1 MTASPLTKLTAQQR
15 ARILIA
21 LGVKKAPGIK
31 PYLPTRPAKPARSS
45 TKQRAPTNR
54 AIPIRCITTGEI
66 FPSITAAAH
75 AHKVHPPHLSDHL
88 KGRGH
93 SVGGRTYEYY
103 EYSPGQD
110 TPRHTPRHTTAPR
123 AVRCI
128 DDGQEFRSLTAC
140 AKHYNIAPANLKLHL
155 DGLYRGLNNH
165 RFEWVKPDKAQ

>member
-1 MTASPLTKLTAQQR
+1 MTVSPLTKLTAQQR

-31 PYLPTRPAKPARSS
+31 PYLPAKPTRIPGSAKP
-45 TKQRAPTNR
+45 TKTTR

-75 AHKVHPPHLSDHL
+75 AHKVNPPHLSDHL

-93 SVGGRTYEYY
+93 SVGGRTYEYL
-103 EYSPGQD
+103 PVQD
-110 TPRHTPRHTTAPR
+110 TPPDLIPTKRHNPAPR

-128 DDGQEFRSLTAC
+128 DDGQEFRSITAC
-140 AKHYNIAPANLKLHL
+140 AKHYKIAVANLKLHL
-155 DGLYRGLNNH
+155 DGLYKGLNNR
-165 RFEWVKPDKAQ
+165 RFEWVESKKTE

>member
-1 MTASPLTKLTAQQR
+1 MTTSSLTKLTAQQR

-21 LGVKKAPGIK
+21 LGVKKAPGVK
-31 PYLPTRPAKPARSS
+31 PYLPPKPAKPARS
-45 TKQRAPTNR
+45 THKTAPTNR

-75 AHKVHPPHLSDHL
+75 AHKVNPPHLSDHL

-93 SVGGRTYEYY
+93 SVGGRTYEYL
-103 EYSPGQD
+103 EYLPVQD
-110 TPRHTPRHTTAPR
+110 TAHTAHTTAPR

-128 DDGQEFRSLTAC
+128 DDGQEFRSITAC

-155 DGLYRGLNNH
+155 DGLYKGLNNR
-165 RFEWVKPDKAQ
+165 RFEWVKPNKTPQ